1 MISVT
6 PKAKK
11 AFKDLAAKQAA
22 GGRTYRIV
30 TAGYG

>member
-1 MISVT
+1 MVRVT

-11 AFKDLAAKQAA
+11 AFKDLAAQQGV
-22 GGRTYRIV
+22 GGRIYRIV

>member
-1 MISVT
+1 MVSVT

-11 AFKDLAAKQAA
+11 AFKDLAAKEGV
-22 GGRTYRIV
+22 GGRIYRII